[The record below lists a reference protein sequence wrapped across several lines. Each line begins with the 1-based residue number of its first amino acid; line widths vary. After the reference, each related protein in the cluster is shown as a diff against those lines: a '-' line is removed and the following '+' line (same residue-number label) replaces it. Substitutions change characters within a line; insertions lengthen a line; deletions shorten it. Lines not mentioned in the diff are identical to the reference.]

1 MSERR
6 GAAPQSATSE
16 EAQIAVPRAHV
27 VLWAAILGAL
37 LGLGILFAD
46 AASWD
51 GDDFDLANEGPFLLW
66 AAAIAAQ
73 TTAWVLVFPA
83 IRSISRHWRSPARA
97 HSLEVRAAT
106 GALLFLGVAIS
117 VLPPLIGDLPETVP
131 HRGLKMA
138 VLNLTAF
145 ALAIYAARA
154 MWYAAA
160 ESRALG
166 RGGAADL
173 GALLHHRRLR
183 ADLELLLAILGLL
196 VTLAVIASAALR
208 ALTEHVDPNEALPA
222 QSVILYGLILSLVLA
237 LVYVPAYLTMLRCGQ
252 TLRDR
257 VAPLVPLD
265 DDGFEDRLDWRDRLG
280 AFLGLDVAATASFRT
295 GVAILSPLLGSLTS
309 LLPALGG

>member
-6 GAAPQSATSE
+6 GAAPPSTASE
-16 EAQIAVPRAHV
+16 EAQIPVPPAHV
-27 VLWAAILGAL
+27 VLWGAIVGAL
-37 LGLGILFAD
+37 LGLAILFAD
-46 AASWD
+46 AATWD
-51 GDDFDLANEGPFLLW
+51 GGEYDLANEGPFLLW

-73 TTAWVLVFPA
+73 TMAWVLAFPA
-83 IRSISRHWRSPARA
+83 IRSISRRWRTPARA

-106 GALLFLGVAIS
+106 GALLFLGVTIS

-145 ALAIYAARA
+145 GLAIYAARA

-160 ESRALG
+160 DARAL
-166 RGGAADL
+166 RHRGAADL

-208 ALTEHVDPNEALPA
+208 ALTEHVDPEEALPA

-237 LVYVPAYLTMLRCGQ
+237 LVYVPAHLTVLRCGQ
-252 TLRDR
+252 ALRDR
-257 VAPLVPLD
+257 VAPLVALD
-265 DDGFEDRLDWRDRLG
+265 DEGFADRLARRDRLG

-309 LLPALGG
+309 LLPALD

>member
-6 GAAPQSATSE
+6 GNVPQSASSD
-16 EAQIAVPRAHV
+16 QGSIAVPPAHV
-27 VLWAAILGAL
+27 VLWSAILGAL
-37 LGLGILFAD
+37 VGLGILFAD

-73 TTAWVLVFPA
+73 TMAWVLVFPV
-83 IRSISRHWRSPARA
+83 ITSVSRRWRTPARA
-97 HSLEVRAAT
+97 HSREVRAAT
-106 GALLFLGVAIS
+106 GALLFLGVAIA
-117 VLPPLIGDLPETVP
+117 VLPPLIGELPETVP
-131 HRGLKMA
+131 HRGIKTA

-145 ALAIYAARA
+145 GLAIYAARA

-160 ESRALG
+160 ESRALSLSS
-166 RGGAADL
+166 AADL

-183 ADLELLLAILGLL
+183 ADLELLLGILGLL

-208 ALTEHVDPNEALPA
+208 ALTEHVDPDEALPA

-252 TLRDR
+252 TVRDR
-257 VAPLVPLD
+257 VAPLLALD
-265 DDGFEDRLDWRDRLG
+265 DAGFAERLAWRDRLG
-280 AFLGLDVAATASFRT
+280 AFLGLDVAATASFRA
-295 GVAILSPLLGSLTS
+295 GVAVLSPLIGSLTS